1 VKIMGAFLD
10 AFLGALG
17 LPRKD
22 VAKKYCQVIRTTTE
36 SAMARRYCSG
46 RASPNSVSI
55 WQARIARSTGA
66 SGDRH
71 SGQYTAESASGLFLH
86 NSDEILPRS
95 EMSRY
100 ARHCRALIHLHHASA
115 VLT

>member
-22 VAKKYCQVIRTTTE
+22 VAKKYWTTTE

-71 SGQYTAESASGLFLH
+71 SGQYTAESAPGLFLH